1 MSSVSIISMDAK
13 SSSTMYP
20 RQCTKT
26 SYGFWFPCLFLLIIM
41 LASLAQVCLWEVRVG
56 LRRSQACEGPSRW
69 VPPRITVFAR
79 CHRELCK
86 HLKTDPFSLGRVFLY
101 KMVTLKSF
109 SSYHLINLL
118 FVFILL
124 WSCYILFI
132 QIYLVKLVR
141 GSLTAADSCMKSQ
154 WFCIERWNVETVW
167 ISPGICCTC
176 NLSFLKDQ
184 GGFFIGTSPEWQLAV
199 GTVAYFETSTPGHL
213 AWSPFFD
220 KTQWHPSSFYAD
232 WRSVADVSLNVNR
245 VAGFWQFQNL
255 TDIMCGK
262 GSITNDQQWSICHS
276 QQTSAN
282 YELTLWKVGQWYY
295 AGQPSRLQ
303 KGTAWLMP
311 QTVQPRSKFSFESSR
326 SNFNESKHG
335 TFLCSSTFLQYPSVR
350 IKAFLLRTLRYDPM
364 TQTTQ
369 RFPFLLPFA
378 SR

>member
-154 WFCIERWNVETVW
+154 WFCIGNCLDFT
-167 ISPGICCTC
+167 
-176 NLSFLKDQ
+176 
-184 GGFFIGTSPEWQLAV
+184 
-199 GTVAYFETSTPGHL
+199 GHL
-213 AWSPFFD
+213 LHL
-220 KTQWHPSSFYAD
+220 Q
-232 WRSVADVSLNVNR
+232 SVLLEGPRWLLYWDLPR
-245 VAGFWQFQNL
+245 VATGSRHGGIFWNL
-255 TDIMCGK
+255 HT
-262 GSITNDQQWSICHS
+262 
-276 QQTSAN
+276 
-282 YELTLWKVGQWYY
+282 
-295 AGQPSRLQ
+295 
-303 KGTAWLMP
+303 
-311 QTVQPRSKFSFESSR
+311 
-326 SNFNESKHG
+326 
-335 TFLCSSTFLQYPSVR
+335 
-350 IKAFLLRTLRYDPM
+350 RTLGLIPFLWQDPM
-364 TQTTQ
+364 TSLFVLCGLTVCC
-369 RFPFLLPFA
+369 RCFA
-378 SR
+378 